1 MSTSALRLIDSVLN
15 AIDSKG
21 QACLLRIAKQML
33 SCSGCTLL
41 VWLLIALI
49 ICCVLAFP
57 AVVGLHCLLPYTCM
71 ACCCVLERWVCEL
84 GSKAV

>member
-41 VWLLIALI
+41 VWLLIALV
-49 ICCVLAFP
+49 ICACIP
-57 AVVGLHCLLPYTCM
+57 
-71 ACCCVLERWVCEL
+71 CCCRLALPAAIYLHGMLLCAGTL
-84 GSKAV
+84 GV